1 VASSAEAQI
10 REGRPDNYYAAGNR
24 IVIST
29 PMPADIL
36 VAGRQVDITQPIAGD
51 ILAAGRRIEL
61 AARAED
67 DVRMAGSEVI
77 VNAPVLG
84 DVTIAG
90 GSVLL
95 GRNAH
100 IEGRSWITG
109 RVVQID
115 GVLDREL
122 NVAAAQVVIAGEL
135 RKPVRIVAEK
145 LDIRSGAQLLAP
157 VTYRG
162 ANEATVAK
170 DATVTGPIT
179 FTRIDTREA
188 QRARKWPAA
197 STFLFVTHLFLA
209 GVLVIVFMPRTE
221 RSVIGTLR
229 AQPLKSLLAGFT
241 LLITVPIAALLLIV
255 TVLGLPV
262 GLVLAAA
269 YAVALFAGVLTT
281 AFFLGDAEARWLNPQ
296 TETTRGRQ
304 AALLLAG
311 VLTLALLRTVLG
323 GVAVFLAILFGLG
336 ALSVWLY
343 QTYVR
348 ATHAPAAA

>member
-1 VASSAEAQI
+1 MRSIIVAGVISIAGWQLGLFRTSVAAQ
-10 REGRPDNYYAAGNR
+10 GTATASTVAAVAGNR
-24 IVIST
+24 VIT
-29 PMPADIL
+29 
-36 VAGRQVDITQPIAGD
+36 
-51 ILAAGRRIEL
+51 AAECTAERI
-61 AARAED
+61 
-67 DVRMAGSEVI
+67 G
-77 VNAPVLG
+77 
-84 DVTIAG
+84 T
-90 GSVLL
+90 SV
-95 GRNAH
+95 
-100 IEGRSWITG
+100 
-109 RVVQID
+109 
-115 GVLDREL
+115 
-122 NVAAAQVVIAGEL
+122 
-135 RKPVRIVAEK
+135 
-145 LDIRSGAQLLAP
+145 
-157 VTYRG
+157 
-162 ANEATVAK
+162 
-170 DATVTGPIT
+170 
-179 FTRIDTREA
+179 
-188 QRARKWPAA
+188 
-197 STFLFVTHLFLA
+197 
-209 GVLVIVFMPRTE
+209 MPRTE